1 MTYPKITPEQ
11 REAIVEAYRLQHIK
25 IIGKAFI
32 GNKTVKNY
40 YTNWLNSFPSRAIQ
54 KLNRDAPDSPAG
66 VINCFHENVEW
77 QTVNSPAEAAY
88 HQALKIIYPDSTIE
102 DVCYLFDY
110 LKEQNSELTPGLLNN
125 LAQAATLNAKFIGT
139 LVAFLKA
146 CPEYRIFPY
155 NEMEVYLD
163 RLLSESPKQLS
174 LSEKVDTICIPKK
187 MKELDLVSRVT
198 YEVVAANF
206 GSSSEADV
214 NMLINSN
221 VCALILLNFEALL
234 KYGAFVKVAYN
245 LSSFSKADVKGGMNS
260 DAYSLTPSNV
270 EALAKYGAFV
280 NVGANFGSSS
290 EADVPNTEEQR
301 SELEHPRS
309 NRR

>member
-88 HQALKIIYPDSTIE
+88 HQALKIIYPGSTVE
-102 DVCYLFDY
+102 DVCYLFGY
-110 LKEQNSELTPGLLNN
+110 LEDQNSELTPDLLNN
-125 LAQAATLNAKFIGT
+125 LAQVVTINDKFIGT
-139 LVAFLKA
+139 LVTLLKADPEPRKFLGSKMEEFLK
-146 CPEYRIFPY
+146 F
-155 NEMEVYLD
+155 
-163 RLLSESPKQLS
+163 LLSVSPTQEFS
-174 LSEKVDTICIPKK
+174 LEKSEYTTADILHSFDVF
-187 MKELDLVSRVT
+187 VSRNSDFLDASS
-198 YEVVAANF
+198 VAANL
-206 GSSSEADV
+206 GSSSE
-214 NMLINSN
+214 
-221 VCALILLNFEALL
+221 
-234 KYGAFVKVAYN
+234 
-245 LSSFSKADVKGGMNS
+245 ADVKGGMNS
-260 DAYSLTPSNV
+260 DAYSVIRASVKVL
-270 EALAKYGAFV
+270 EKYGAFV
-280 NVGANFGSSS
+280 NFAANLGSSS
-290 EADVPNTEEQR
+290 EADVPNTEEQH
-301 SELEHPRS
+301 SELERPRS